1 MLVKATP
8 EKEEEIGKLR
18 REAHELTL
26 IFQKITMSLK
36 QHEVVV
42 EN

>member
-26 IFQKITMSLK
+26 IFQKIAKSSSEHSS
-36 QHEVVV
+36 QD
-42 EN
+42 